1 MFLTLDKII
10 GEITHKKGSDIKA
23 AALGEPGKQTERI
36 QINKQTRSYLS
47 LRIGIFIISCSVSDN
62 PAKMTIKAESQ
73 RSVVKSRD

>member
-36 QINKQTRSYLS
+36 QISKQTNKILP
-47 LRIGIFIISCSVSDN
+47 FITDWDIHNFLLC
-62 PAKMTIKAESQ
+62 K
-73 RSVVKSRD
+73 R